1 MPFELRHNTIEHWE
15 KPMPAQYWARN
26 KKASINLNNDVPLA
40 IERQFSDQQFL
51 IEKNR
56 NPRLYEPMKCDKPI
70 LEVRF
75 GKKGVPTPLGMK
87 AKALNRIVREVS
99 EVKDY
104 VITAPLKTKEDL
116 KKLKDEPFDPDVHPL
131 MKPYRKEANQKPK
144 MMNFGHRPRSANRT
158 FHPATMKIKL
168 DHGEIAR
175 AGIDSNKSTFGLPVV
190 VLSKVIQAPKLFH
203 NSDVEGRLGSESKG
217 HTPKTNKA
225 DLEDPL
231 GLFDIPF
238 DSNSPMDGHG
248 ARASAMDDN
257 GIPNNTESWLDAD
270 MSQFD
275 NESNSNIG
283 SKSNISKSKTRSKS
297 TIKSKSLKKE
307 NSRWK
312 EGKDLS
318 GRADWDT
325 AHHQMREG
333 PNDRFLLKRSGLLE
347 QNRPIQERLTR
358 FIKKAAS
365 TGPIDDSALG
375 LEKVMTD
382 RLIAKGGKPH
392 VEQRDPHENPFYDEY
407 VEFCF
412 KDINYEAQ
420 VENEKREN
428 RVQDYMY
435 QRALETIPNVPYY
448 PDTVASDIQAGNTQI
463 VKSVAKRSERT
474 KIKNMYDTGFKV
486 ASLSERVDTFFT
498 NKRKEAGTKLNS
510 KTKSEFDPGLAFTDA
525 GFTARDI
532 YGANANTNAIVDKV
546 NNNLGPLD
554 AASKA
559 EMLSLTSPFALESIV
574 PKKKKKPKKKLDPAE
589 AKMREAIKRAAK
601 GDQDALFDHFIGSEV
616 LQGIVS
622 ETAVDM
628 KPEPEIPEEF
638 MKAQLE
644 INLKNAAVTTT
655 DNTNSNATDSK
666 EEYLKIE
673 TSVPSMVAAP
683 LPPPAALDV
692 ELEVKAE
699 AKVEVIDSTPAPTPM
714 PLVVEI
720 EVEKETEVAVE
731 QKEET
736 EARKADE
743 EKN

>member
-40 IERQFSDQQFL
+40 MDRQFSDQQFL

-56 NPRLYEPMKCDKPI
+56 NPRLHEPMKCDKPI

-75 GKKGVPTPLGMK
+75 GKKSVPTPLGMK
-87 AKALNRIVREVS
+87 AKALNRIVREAS

-104 VITAPLKTKEDL
+104 VITAPLKTQEDL

-175 AGIDSNKSTFGLPVV
+175 SGIDSSKSSFGLPVV
-190 VLSKVIQAPKLFH
+190 VLSKVIQAPKLYH
-203 NSDVEGRLGSESKG
+203 NSDIEGRLGSKDP
-217 HTPKTNKA
+217 TPKTNKA
-225 DLEDPL
+225 NLEDPL
-231 GLFDIPF
+231 GLFDIPA
-238 DSNSPMDGHG
+238 DPNSPMAGIGDGSQNSLG
-248 ARASAMDDN
+248 AVDEN
-257 GIPNNTESWLDAD
+257 GIPINTESWLDAAD
-270 MSQFD
+270 LSQFGND
-275 NESNSNIG
+275 SNGNIG
-283 SKSNISKSKTRSKS
+283 SKSNISKSKIRSKS
-297 TIKSKSLKKE
+297 ISKPKKKE

-325 AHHQMREG
+325 AHHRIKEG

-365 TGPIDDSALG
+365 TGPLDDSALG
-375 LEKVMTD
+375 MEKVMTD

-407 VEFCF
+407 AEYCF
-412 KDINYEAQ
+412 KDINHEAQ
-420 VENEKREN
+420 IENEKREL
-428 RVQDYMY
+428 RVKDYLY

-448 PDTVASDIQAGNTQI
+448 PDTVANDIQTGDTKI
-463 VKSVAKRSERT
+463 VQSVAKRSERT
-474 KIKNMYDTGFKV
+474 KFKNVYDTGFKV
-486 ASLSERVDTFFT
+486 ASLAERVDTFFT
-498 NKRKEAGTKLNS
+498 NKRKEAGTRLNA

-532 YGANANTNAIVDKV
+532 YGANANTNAIIDKV
-546 NNNLGPLD
+546 STNLPPLD
-554 AASKA
+554 AASKV
-559 EMLSLTSPFALESIV
+559 EMLSKTSPFALESVV
-574 PKKKKKPKKKLDPAE
+574 PQKKKKPKKRLDPAE
-589 AKMREAIKRAAK
+589 AKMREAIKKAAQ

-616 LQGIVS
+616 LQGIVK
-622 ETAVDM
+622 ETTIDM
-628 KPEPEIPEEF
+628 EPEPEVPEEF
-638 MKAQLE
+638 VKAQLE
-644 INLKNAAVTTT
+644 INLKNAAVSAPTAVFTST
-655 DNTNSNATDSK
+655 DDNK
-666 EEYLKIE
+666 EENTKTTE
-673 TSVPSMVAAP
+673 TPISSMDTATSQAAVNETEVKSGVNVDVRGEGDSTLVPS
-683 LPPPAALDV
+683 
-692 ELEVKAE
+692 
-699 AKVEVIDSTPAPTPM
+699 
-714 PLVVEI
+714 PLVVETAAEI
-720 EVEKETEVAVE
+720 
-731 QKEET
+731 
-736 EARKADE
+736 
-743 EKN
+743 